1 MLQEPGD
8 YPGHDRCRL
17 GRLGRRGHTGIVSRL
32 LRVCYYG
39 GAVSTFMHPNG
50 PEPSSVYWIRRA
62 AILVVLLTV
71 VLGLWWLFGAV
82 LGGDSTTSTSA
93 TSTADDA
100 AVVDTAAE
108 GVDVPAEA
116 ASAAPLTPAEPVGC
130 PNSVIRVE
138 ATTDSSTYTVGET
151 PRLTLSI
158 TNTGDVACTRDVGPK
173 ANELEITSGGYHV
186 WSSDDCNA
194 SNKSKISVLEPGQTV
209 ASAITWNGRL
219 SQKGCPDGKG
229 AKAKAGRYDVQGR
242 NGKVKSDPTPFAL
255 RDKKG

>member
-1 MLQEPGD
+1 
-8 YPGHDRCRL
+8 
-17 GRLGRRGHTGIVSRL
+17 
-32 LRVCYYG
+32 
-39 GAVSTFMHPNG
+39 MHPNG
-50 PEPSSVYWIRRA
+50 PEPASVYWIRRA

-71 VLGLWWLFGAV
+71 VLGIWWLFGAI
-82 LGGDSTTSTSA
+82 LGGDSSTPTSA
-93 TSTADDA
+93 TAAADAEEGTASTDG
-100 AVVDTAAE
+100 TA
-108 GVDVPAEA
+108 VDVPAEA

-130 PNSVIRVE
+130 PNAVIRVE

-194 SNKSKISVLEPGQTV
+194 SNKSKISLLEPGQTV

-255 RDKKG
+255 RNKNG

>member
-1 MLQEPGD
+1 
-8 YPGHDRCRL
+8 
-17 GRLGRRGHTGIVSRL
+17 
-32 LRVCYYG
+32 
-39 GAVSTFMHPNG
+39 MHPNG

-71 VLGLWWLFGAV
+71 VLGVWWLFGAV
-82 LGGDSTTSTSA
+82 LGGDSSTPTSA
-93 TSTADDA
+93 VADSESADPEAGTQAGGDA
-100 AVVDTAAE
+100 
-108 GVDVPAEA
+108 PAEA

-130 PNSVIRVE
+130 PNAVIRVE
-138 ATTDSSTYTVGET
+138 ATTDSSTYTVGEN

-158 TNTGDVACTRDVGPK
+158 TNTGDVACTRDVGAK

-194 SNKSKISVLEPGQTV
+194 SNDSKVSVLEPGQTF

-219 SQKGCPDGKG
+219 SQKGCPEGKG
-229 AKAKAGRYDVQGR
+229 AKAKAGRYDLQGR

-255 RDKKG
+255 RDKG